1 MTIYP
6 TTSMASDPCGAVP
19 WFCPVLRHL
28 LVALRVTLKS
38 GDLTARLALVEGAR
52 SMPWSAALNACCK
65 SQKIPA
71 GVNWLAELKRHE
83 QTVLSK
89 RA

>member
-1 MTIYP
+1 MTISL
-6 TTSMASDPCGAVP
+6 TTSMTSNPCGAVP
-19 WFCPVLRHL
+19 WFYPVLRHL
-28 LVALRVTLKS
+28 LIALRGTLKF
-38 GDLTARLALVEGAR
+38 GDLTARPALMEDASAMPRGAG
-52 SMPWSAALNACCK
+52 WGACCE
-65 SQKIPA
+65 SRNLPA